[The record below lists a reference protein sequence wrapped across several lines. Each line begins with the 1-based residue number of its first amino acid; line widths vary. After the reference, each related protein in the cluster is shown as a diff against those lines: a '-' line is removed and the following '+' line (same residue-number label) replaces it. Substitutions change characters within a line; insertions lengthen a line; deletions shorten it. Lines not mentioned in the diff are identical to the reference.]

1 MPGPPRHSGV
11 HVHES
16 AGGPAPIAG
25 LPAAI
30 AAFVGRAPRGPVDEP
45 VTVESLADFAR
56 TFGEPWTGSTLG
68 HAVRDYFLNGG
79 QSALVVRAHRAASGS
94 SGMARLDA
102 GPLALRAASPGAW
115 GGRLRWRLERSELG
129 AATPVAR
136 TLRLNPADLFD
147 LTVHEVRAGTPL
159 EREVVTEEHFRHVTL
174 RDSARRIDRVLAA
187 ASQLVQWRGTSP
199 PVPRRV
205 TEAVVDPVTAAQDAR
220 GATAPRVQ
228 KVIDALGADDGQPLD
243 LDGLLGG
250 GEGSGRGLYALDRA
264 ELFTLLCLPPDSGD
278 GDVPPAVVE
287 AAARYCER
295 RRAFLLVDPPAAWT
309 SAARAA
315 AGAPALA
322 DLGPNAAVY
331 FPRLRQPDP
340 ARADRLGTFA
350 PCGAVAGV
358 IARTDAARGVWKA
371 PAGTDATLAGAPALT
386 LTLTDDDLGALTAL
400 GVNGLRTLPDGGPV
414 VWGARTL
421 ADAAGSDPD
430 GKYVPVRRLAL
441 HLEASIARGLQWV
454 VFEPNGA
461 ALWAKVRQR
470 VDAFL
475 QTVFRSGA
483 LAGSTAREA
492 FLVRCD
498 ATTMTAADLEAGRL
512 VVVVGIAP
520 VRPAEF
526 VMLRIALQTAQPDP

>member
-1 MPGPPRHSGV
+1 V
-11 HVHES
+11 YES
-16 AGGPAPIAG
+16 AGGPTPITG
-25 LPAAI
+25 LPTAV

-45 VTVESLADFAR
+45 VAVPSFADFTR
-56 TFGEPWTGSTLG
+56 TFGEPWTESTLG

-79 QSALVVRAHRAASGS
+79 QSAVVVRAHRAASGS

-147 LTVHEVRAGTPL
+147 LTVQEVRAGTPL

-174 RDSARRIDRVLAA
+174 RDSSRRIDRVLAA
-187 ASQLVQWRGTSP
+187 ASQLVRWRGTTAP
-199 PVPRRV
+199 APRRV
-205 TEAVVDPVTAAQDAR
+205 TDAVLDPVTAAQEAR

-228 KVIDALGADDGQPLD
+228 AVIDALGADDGQPLD
-243 LDGLLGG
+243 VDGLLGA

-264 ELFTLLCLPPDSGD
+264 ERFTLLCLPPGVGD

-295 RRAFLLVDPPAAWT
+295 RRAFLLVDSPAAWT
-309 SAARAA
+309 SPGEAA
-315 AGAPALA
+315 AGAPALGA
-322 DLGPNAAVY
+322 LGPNAAVY

-340 ARADRLGTFA
+340 AHADRLGTFA
-350 PCGAVAGV
+350 PGGAVAGM
-358 IARTDAARGVWKA
+358 IARTDAARGVWTA

-386 LTLTDDDLGALTAL
+386 LTLTDDELDALAPV
-400 GVNGLRTLPDGGPV
+400 GVNALRTLPGGGSV

-421 ADAAGSDPD
+421 AGADGSSSEWR
-430 GKYVPVRRLAL
+430 YVPVRRLAL
-441 HLEASIARGLQWV
+441 HLEESIERGLQWV
-454 VFEPNGA
+454 AFEPNGA

-475 QTVFRSGA
+475 QTCFRQGA
-483 LAGSTAREA
+483 LAGSTPREA
-492 FLVRCD
+492 FVVRCD
-498 ATTMTAADLEAGRL
+498 ATTMTTADVEAGRL
-512 VVVVGIAP
+512 VVVVGVAP
-520 VRPAEF
+520 ARPAEF
-526 VMLRIALQTAQPDP
+526 VTLRIALQTVKPDP